1 MQERI
6 FRFDIPSHDW
16 TECTDEKYG
25 AGDPECVPHFVV
37 VSEQEDTMLPMRQ
50 KVWCETHQMYEE
62 VKGWQ
67 GDTLTTSAGC
77 RMWGFA
83 TEITNLSESAYY
95 SGKPATICWRVSQ
108 REDGTVFIGRVT
120 GWISTRR
127 CWEVQREELAE
138 VPYWSLGPSQGLS
151 LRLFPKQI
159 FPQKPSISIP
169 SIVADAALDYLL
181 DAAEAQYGKRPRLP
195 ACARSG
201 SFSNGMTRLLA
212 FLDYPFHMALWYYK
226 DFFGSWHQ
234 KKTLAED
241 EENIFPYL
249 CEGLN
254 LQPTEEL
261 RTHFERN
268 PLALAVTALLRVFG
282 VKTPSLMDNFM
293 DKETLFG
300 ESPAYVLHHK
310 LSQNL
315 FSSPQRGDFSSD
327 LFENDETARSFL
339 KGVEASYYGWEEMLF
354 YCRWRLFKE
363 GEERLAAHLRD
374 MDAHW
379 TPRFLK
385 TVKLFCHNYP
395 DLSAALRDDL
405 LREGLTVEMHNR
417 MIRRVNEKAIG
428 KPDFSYSPEEKRYE
442 CRIGD
447 YTFRL
452 IESNT
457 DFRAVLAAAEI
468 YGGNNFLNQPDNGIL
483 RVAMYKNGRAV
494 AVILL
499 SGVSKLI
506 YDLHLC
512 GCHELQEA
520 SLRIAYLRWMNW
532 TGLYKKHGLFY
543 EEDYPYLTEE
553 VHAEPLESRP
563 SSLYE
568 MLRLPEEKIRH
579 GYYIQLYR
587 MLKEA
592 CLQTFL
598 VPSRHPCDEEDKHL
612 TRQSSLLE
620 PNSGS
625 EMDYLMRVFP
635 YGERIYKAA
644 FRGVREAQKVLSLCY
659 ANGYYKPLLPKDEER
674 AKYWA
679 NASDD

>member
-6 FRFDIPSHDW
+6 FRFDIPSHEW
-16 TECTDEKYG
+16 TECTDKKYG
-25 AGDPECVPHFVV
+25 AGDPECIPRFVV
-37 VSEQEDTMLPMRQ
+37 VSEQEDTMLPMHQ

-62 VKGWQ
+62 VTGWQ
-67 GDTLTTSAGC
+67 DDTVTTSAGC

-83 TEITNLSESAYY
+83 AEVMNLGESAND

-108 REDGTVFIGRVT
+108 REDGTVFIGRVN
-120 GWISTRR
+120 GWISTLR
-127 CWEVQREELAE
+127 CWEVQRKELVE

-151 LRLFPKQI
+151 LHLFPKQI

-169 SIVADAALDYLL
+169 SIVADAAIDYLL
-181 DAAEAQYGKRPRLP
+181 DEAESHYGKRPRLP

-201 SFSNGMTRLLA
+201 SLANGTTRLLA
-212 FLDYPFHMALWYYK
+212 FLDYPFHIALWHYK
-226 DFFGSWHQ
+226 DFFGSSYQ
-234 KKTLAED
+234 KKSLAED
-241 EENIFPYL
+241 EEDIFPYL

-261 RTHFERN
+261 RAQFERT
-268 PLALAVTALLRVFG
+268 PMTLAVTALLRVFG
-282 VKTPSLMDNFM
+282 VKTPSLVDKFM
-293 DKETLFG
+293 DKETFFG
-300 ESPAYVLHHK
+300 ESPAYVLHYK
-310 LSQNL
+310 LNQYL
-315 FSSPQRGDFSSD
+315 FSSPQRGIFSSD
-327 LFENDETARSFL
+327 LFKDDKTARSFL
-339 KGVEASYYGWEEMLF
+339 KGVKATYDGWEEMLF

-363 GEERLAAHLRD
+363 GEERLASHLRD

-379 TPRFLK
+379 TPRFMK
-385 TVKLFCHNYP
+385 AAKLFCHNYS
-395 DLSAALRDDL
+395 DLSTTFRDDL

-417 MIRRVNEKAIG
+417 MIRKINEKAIG
-428 KPDFSYSPEEKRYE
+428 KPDFSYSAAEKRYE

-452 IESNT
+452 IKNNT
-457 DFRAVLAAAEI
+457 DYRAVLAAAAI
-468 YGGNNFLNQPDNGIL
+468 DNHNCLDQPDNGVL
-483 RVAMYKNGRAV
+483 RVAMYKNEKIV

-499 SGVSKLI
+499 SGAAKFV
-506 YDLHLC
+506 YDLHL
-512 GCHELQEA
+512 GGYHELQEA
-520 SLRIAYLRWMNW
+520 NLRIAYLRWMNW

-543 EEDYPYLTEE
+543 EEDYPYLMEE
-553 VHAEPLESRP
+553 VHAEPLESAP

-579 GYYIQLYR
+579 GYYTQLYR

-592 CLQTFL
+592 CLQTFI
-598 VPSRHPCDEEDKHL
+598 VPPRHPCDEFDKYL
-612 TRQSSLLE
+612 ARLFSCPE
-620 PNSGS
+620 PIRDS
-625 EMDYLMRVFP
+625 EMDYLMRIFP

-659 ANGYYKPLLPKDEER
+659 EDGYHAPLLPKDEER

-679 NASDD
+679 NATED

>member
-108 REDGTVFIGRVT
+108 REDGTVFIGRVN
-120 GWISTRR
+120 GWISTLR
-127 CWEVQREELAE
+127 CWEFQREDLAD

-195 ACARSG
+195 ACSHNG

-483 RVAMYKNGRAV
+483 RVAMYKNGKAV

-553 VHAEPLESRP
+553 VHAEPLENKP